1 MPVFGV
7 NLPNPVLLCH
17 HSHPREWV
25 TLGYL
30 LSNHLSHTA
39 ACRSSRTIN
48 GWKAAI
54 VFWDKDKDKDKEW
67 GTPGLPDW
75 HLHHLSFQLDNI
87 VFTHLNYLAK
97 QIWPGSWELNLL
109 DFWEETSLFFLW
121 YLKCQTKLGGGWNEW
136 TVWMEVLIP
145 RMLESNININ
155 PFLET
160 AACKNRPVWNNL
172 SIIPVQSFLSVGFEA
187 LHCFR

>member
-1 MPVFGV
+1 M
-7 NLPNPVLLCH
+7 
-17 HSHPREWV
+17 
-25 TLGYL
+25 
-30 LSNHLSHTA
+30 LSNHLSHSA

-54 VFWDKDKDKDKEW
+54 VFWDKDKDKEW
-67 GTPGLPDW
+67 GTPGLPAW

-87 VFTHLNYLAK
+87 VWSYQKDFLPRHILLLSFSDVLNSCDSFTHLNYLAK

-172 SIIPVQSFLSVGFEA
+172 SIPVQSFLSVGFEA